1 MLIATNI
8 QAFLRFLVPLQHIS
22 NNMKKIIS
30 ILLLFIWAVTGTNAQ
45 QREDVALND
54 STPALTKK
62 ELRKL
67 EKANR
72 NFHYNILGG
81 PSYSPD
87 FGLLIGGSTLMTFS
101 MAPEDTTLKRSVVP
115 AALAFMF
122 DGGINIFSKPQLFFK
137 HDRFRIFGKFSYKNT
152 LENYYDIGYT
162 TNKNYIRS
170 DSTSQ
175 YRYSGV
181 QINPWFLFRLGNSD
195 FFAGPQIDINYDHF
209 TQPAKGLT
217 TNESYLAAGGNANG
231 YKNFNSGLGF
241 LLTYD
246 SRDVPANAY
255 KGIYLDFRGMMY
267 HKIFGSDKNFYRLE
281 LDYRQYKEVGNRKVI
296 AWTAQTKNVFG
307 KNIPLTQYSLTG
319 TPFDLRGY
327 YQGQYRD
334 KSSHIVMAEYRQM
347 LNTDQGTWLKRIISH
362 LGFVVWGGCGFMG
375 PTPGKI
381 EGVLP
386 NYGVGLRIE
395 VQPRMN
401 VRLDLGKNT
410 VNDQTLFYFNMTE
423 AF

>member
-1 MLIATNI
+1 MKHFLY
-8 QAFLRFLVPLQHIS
+8 AFLLFWLITAGVQAQEVDSL
-22 NNMKKIIS
+22 S
-30 ILLLFIWAVTGTNAQ
+30 ITTDTM
-45 QREDVALND
+45 R
-54 STPALTKK
+54 TPTKK
-62 ELRKL
+62 ELRK
-67 EKANR
+67 KRVAQR

-87 FGLLIGGSTLMTFS
+87 FGLLVGGSALMTFS
-101 MAPEDTTLKRSVVP
+101 MHPSDTLLKRSVVP
-115 AALAFMF
+115 MAIAFMF
-122 DGGINIFSKPQLFFK
+122 DGGINLFSKPQLFFK

-152 LENYYDIGYT
+152 VENFCGVGYNT
-162 TNKNYIRS
+162 DRDYVRS
-170 DSTSQ
+170 DTTSQ

-181 QINPWFLFRLGNSD
+181 QINPWFLFRLGESN

-209 TQPAKGLT
+209 TKPGKYLA
-217 TNESYLAAGGNANG
+217 EEPSYVAAGGDSHG

-246 SRDVPANAY
+246 SRDVPSNAY
-255 KGIYLDFRGMMY
+255 RGLYLDFRGVMY
-267 HKIFGSDKNFYRLE
+267 HKIFGSNNNFYRLE
-281 LDYRQYKEVGNRKVI
+281 LDYRQYKQVGNRKVL
-296 AWTAQTKNVFG
+296 AWTAQSKNVFG
-307 KNIPLTQYSLTG
+307 NDIPLTQYSLTG

-327 YQGQYRD
+327 YMGQYRD
-334 KSSHIVMAEYRQM
+334 KSSHVVLAEYRQM
-347 LNTDQGTWLKRIISH
+347 FNTDQDTWLKRIINH

-375 PTPGKI
+375 PTPVRV

-410 VNDQTLFYFNMTE
+410 VNNQTLFYFNMTE

>member
-1 MLIATNI
+1 MKNLIT
-8 QAFLRFLVPLQHIS
+8 
-22 NNMKKIIS
+22 
-30 ILLLFIWAVTGTNAQ
+30 ILLLFTLVATGVQAQ
-45 QREDVALND
+45 QQNDTTAVND
-54 STPALTKK
+54 STPTLSKK

-67 EKANR
+67 KKANR

-87 FGLLIGGSTLMTFS
+87 FGLLVGGSALMTFS
-101 MAPEDTTLKRSVVP
+101 LNPQDTTLKRSVVP
-115 AALAFMF
+115 IALAFMF

-137 HDRFRIFGKFSYKNT
+137 HDRFRLFGKFSYKNT
-152 LENYYDIGYT
+152 VENYYDIGYT
-162 TNKNYIRS
+162 TNRGYIRS

-181 QINPWFLFRLGNSD
+181 QINPWFLFRLGESD

-209 TQPAKGLT
+209 TKPAKGLVE
-217 TNESYLAAGGNANG
+217 NQSYQEAGGTAHG

-267 HKIFGSDKNFYRLE
+267 HKIFGSEHNFYRLE
-281 LDYRQYKEVGNRKVI
+281 LDYRQYKEVGKRKVI

-307 KNIPLTQYSLTG
+307 DNIPLTQYSLTG

-347 LNTDQGTWLKRIISH
+347 LNTDQETWLKRIINH

-375 PTPGKI
+375 PTPTKI

-410 VNDQTLFYFNMTE
+410 VNNQTLFYFNMTE

>member
-1 MLIATNI
+1 MKNLIT
-8 QAFLRFLVPLQHIS
+8 
-22 NNMKKIIS
+22 
-30 ILLLFIWAVTGTNAQ
+30 ILLLFTLVATGVQAQ
-45 QREDVALND
+45 QQNDTAAVND
-54 STPALTKK
+54 STPTLSKK

-67 EKANR
+67 KKANR

-87 FGLLIGGSTLMTFS
+87 FGLLVGGSALMTFS
-101 MAPEDTTLKRSVVP
+101 LNPQDTTLKRSVVP
-115 AALAFMF
+115 IALAFMF

-137 HDRFRIFGKFSYKNT
+137 HDRFRLFGKFSYKNT
-152 LENYYDIGYT
+152 VENYYDIGYT
-162 TNKNYIRS
+162 TNRGYIRS

-181 QINPWFLFRLGNSD
+181 QINPWFLFRLGESD

-209 TQPAKGLT
+209 TKPAKGLVE
-217 TNESYLAAGGNANG
+217 NQSYQEAGGTAHG

-267 HKIFGSDKNFYRLE
+267 HKIFGSEHNFYRLE
-281 LDYRQYKEVGNRKVI
+281 LDYRQYKEVGKRKVI

-307 KNIPLTQYSLTG
+307 DNIPLTQYSLTG

-347 LNTDQGTWLKRIISH
+347 LNTDQETWLKRIINH
-362 LGFVVWGGCGFMG
+362 LGFVVWGGCGFIG
-375 PTPGKI
+375 PTPTKI

-410 VNDQTLFYFNMTE
+410 VNNQTLFYFNMTE

>member
-1 MLIATNI
+1 
-8 QAFLRFLVPLQHIS
+8 
-22 NNMKKIIS
+22 MKKLIS
-30 ILLLFIWAVTGTNAQ
+30 ILLLFALVATGVQAQQQNDTAVT
-45 QREDVALND
+45 ND
-54 STPALTKK
+54 TIPPLSKK

-67 EKANR
+67 KKANR

-87 FGLLIGGSTLMTFS
+87 FGLLIGGSALMTFS
-101 MAPEDTTLKRSVVP
+101 MAPKDTTLKRSVVP
-115 AALAFMF
+115 MALAFMF

-152 LENYYDIGYT
+152 VENFYDIGYT
-162 TNKNYIRS
+162 TNRDYIRS

-195 FFAGPQIDINYDHF
+195 FFAGPQFDINYDHF
-209 TQPAKGLT
+209 TNPAKGLVANQT
-217 TNESYLAAGGNANG
+217 YQKAGGTVHG

-255 KGIYLDFRGMMY
+255 KGVYLDFRGMMY
-267 HKIFGSDKNFYRLE
+267 HKIFGSENNFYRLE
-281 LDYRQYKEVGNRKVI
+281 LDYRQYKEVGKRKVI

-307 KNIPLTQYSLTG
+307 NNIPLTQYALTG

-347 LNTDQGTWLKRIISH
+347 LNTDQETWLKRIVNH

-375 PTPGKI
+375 PNPVKV

-410 VNDQTLFYFNMTE
+410 VNNQTLFYFNMTE